1 MAAKAI
7 RETNSGDDARQD
19 LSVVHSK
26 LYVASG
32 NVELSFLE
40 GKYNCSDIKTK
51 AFGNESDAKK
61 EQIEEFIRHGGS
73 WQTMESHLGRQFVLS
88 TLLRS
93 TARSLSNNH

>member
-7 RETNSGDDARQD
+7 RETNRGDDARQD

-32 NVELSFLE
+32 DVELSFLE